1 MEIQVVYLVS
11 ILAKIFPAMKDAQY
25 NRFKR
30 GIREVGLLDPIVLW
44 RGTIIDGVHRLRACL
59 ELGVE
64 PCFTTLPDD
73 ANPLDFVIAKN
84 ELRRNLTARGR
95 IIAAYR
101 ASKLSRPGRRPAQ
114 ENCANLRFFLTQP
127 QAADKFGVSKAS
139 ITNAAKI
146 LGPENSAIPSLR
158 RAFLSEKVAA
168 GDAAKIAGKPAE
180 VQKQALELKLSG
192 EMKTLKGAVEFI
204 ETGMV
209 KQENTDASVSLPGLG
224 VCGKVILHVSP
235 VSNLQQLVEPE
246 SVDVIL
252 TFPPAD
258 AALGST
264 LSDLV
269 ALADY
274 SLKRTGSMLV
284 LIGTEYLPEFIDHLK
299 HDELRW
305 VCGFHYTHPGGPS
318 NGRSSHNIPA
328 TQKLLLVFG
337 KPDYGLTE
345 TVTGRRPLIRGA
357 GPKVGHRTWAPV
369 GSPVVPPGAW
379 PRATPAADTVSRSI
393 PRRHPRIPGRSAAWN
408 R

>member
-73 ANPLDFVIAKN
+73 ANPLDFVIGKN

-101 ASKLSRPGRRPAQ
+101 ASKLSRPGRRAAQ

-180 VQKQALELKLSG
+180 VKEQALELKLSG

-204 ETGMV
+204 V
-209 KQENTDASVSLPGLG
+209 KG
-224 VCGKVILHVSP
+224 VDKTYQWGGAKMYH
-235 VSNLQQLVEPE
+235 QRGHW
-246 SVDVIL
+246 
-252 TFPPAD
+252 PA
-258 AALGST
+258 
-264 LSDLV
+264 
-269 ALADY
+269 
-274 SLKRTGSMLV
+274 
-284 LIGTEYLPEFIDHLK
+284 
-299 HDELRW
+299 
-305 VCGFHYTHPGGPS
+305 
-318 NGRSSHNIPA
+318 
-328 TQKLLLVFG
+328 
-337 KPDYGLTE
+337 
-345 TVTGRRPLIRGA
+345 
-357 GPKVGHRTWAPV
+357 
-369 GSPVVPPGAW
+369 
-379 PRATPAADTVSRSI
+379 
-393 PRRHPRIPGRSAAWN
+393 
-408 R
+408 